1 MERRQGRAASERSST
16 ERLRSGCIFLFRCTQ
31 FRFLKGNLLPALQD
45 GLITAEWLRKWGLD
59 RWESL
64 LHYMVASVA
73 DGQEMKR
80 PEENWQ
86 PSKKVKEILVIKN
99 RDGRGLMQNE
109 KITEAGFSFLL
120 RPLRIQVVPYAVF
133 DRVEDPC

>member
-1 MERRQGRAASERSST
+1 M
-16 ERLRSGCIFLFRCTQ
+16 
-31 FRFLKGNLLPALQD
+31 LPTLQD
-45 GLITAEWLRKWGLD
+45 ESITAEWLRKWGLD

-73 DGQEMKR
+73 DGQAMKR

-86 PSKKVKEILVIKN
+86 PSKKVKEILIEN
-99 RDGRGLMQNE
+99 RDGRRLMHNE

-120 RPLRIQVVPYAVF
+120 RPPPVQVVPYAVF